1 MTTQLSPEVLGI
13 LELDEKETKPIIP
26 IQSGLNKKPDE
37 KDFNWWN
44 VLDDMASSVPQ
55 GVINSVEAQGD
66 FIDENIISLGG
77 FEISKEQALLLAS
90 PIAAAQFEKEKN
102 EEAKL
107 TFKDFIPKYVTP
119 TKWKEGKYSEKRN
132 LPVFHQPETKAG
144 QVTEGIT
151 RFLTGFAG
159 PSKFLKG
166 YPKLGRARSYIAGGI
181 ADLTVFDPNEG
192 RLSDMLVQFNSP
204 VFDNAVTQYL
214 ATNEYDTE
222 MEGRLKNVLEGMF
235 LGGLVDVV
243 ATGLRATPKT
253 AEKIYHGIKGFKK
266 MKATNDLGQRAKI
279 QKETSEVI
287 DDIEKGKKT
296 KRRKKASFE
305 GNASINLKEAIKTIK
320 STKETAK
327 QASELWISRVL
338 NTGAFKNGEEV
349 LNTIDNV
356 TDNAFDDVTK
366 EYLENDVLKNEL
378 AEELATLLSRDKN
391 EVLKTVFKEKDS
403 KEGVVKIL
411 ATKQVLQDLAFDY
424 QKVAT
429 KYLDEFG
436 DNSSNWSKEAKEEIG
451 LRGKVIAETF
461 YKTKEIIRGAA
472 RQTQIGRIKVTRSG
486 GEILEI
492 SKIANLFKNFDSNP
506 AVLAKK
512 VKNIAPNQI
521 INELSKSKFSKY
533 IEAFNS
539 LFINGLL
546 GGTYTHTINMLS
558 NSYELFLKPLEV
570 VAGATLRRD
579 ARTIRLGFSQYQGMI
594 FQISDTFKAI
604 RTALKQGDA
613 VLDPFQRTQDNLQIV
628 DGKAIRPIS
637 ASALEVS
644 GITGNAIDLIG
655 KVVELPIRL
664 LMTGDEIFKQLGYR
678 GRLFAGAIDNTLELG
693 LDVGSKEG
701 KANIKKIFDNGFDK
715 NGKANVV
722 DNDIAAKALA
732 GARESTFTNGLNDG
746 RFFNIGYAWQKFIEE
761 APYLRFLTPFV
772 RTPTNLWR
780 QFETRIPVYGAF
792 TKPMREAWNTGD
804 PRARADVLGRQIF
817 GVSAMTY
824 AGYLTM
830 SNIEDRD
837 GNIYRKITGAG
848 PKDYQIRKQWE
859 ANGWQGYSIADKNK
873 DGSISY
879 KQYNRMDPRFYIFGI
894 MADIAENADNINDV
908 DKENIAFVAVASAAK
923 GLLNKAYMRGLADA
937 YEVASSDEPGKLE
950 KYVGRIIGNSI
961 PYQAFVNQGVPG
973 IIEADKE
980 SYEARGFVDEI
991 IKKSYFLSKDEKL
1004 EPRRDI
1010 LTGEPVVKNP
1020 TSIYYNPEG
1029 GLSYLGLTVGPLM
1042 VGRKS
1047 DIKEDKVRVEI
1058 IRLKR
1063 RLSQPK
1069 KNIGNI
1075 DLTEVKKNNQSAHN
1089 YWIERIGK
1097 TEVNS
1102 QNLYDTL
1109 SEVIESTDYEFAQ
1122 EGNENNRGGKEIIID
1137 NVFNAFKRQ
1146 AEQDMIEEYDL
1157 SDAIQQEK
1165 EQEYSLR
1172 EPSYDTEEQKGKEIL
1187 PRKEGSFLFNLI
1199 GKAEAAEVDI
1209 ESTVN
1214 EKKILEN
1221 NSNKF
1226 KNVNIDFIKKQEG
1239 GDSLKGYIVKGF
1251 DKSGVT
1257 VGVGFDL
1264 GQYNAGEL
1272 SDLPDSILN
1281 KLKPYLGL
1289 KGKNAKK
1296 RLDEIPLKIT
1306 QKESDIINKVI
1317 KTKILTILKKD
1328 WEKSSSQIP
1337 FDELST
1343 EQATA
1348 VANIAFQYGNAG
1360 ILSFD
1365 FWDYATKNEW
1375 DKVYKELM
1383 DFKDKS
1389 ESVNERHKKTGK
1401 YLKGFLDNKK

>member
-1 MTTQLSPEVLGI
+1 
-13 LELDEKETKPIIP
+13 
-26 IQSGLNKKPDE
+26 
-37 KDFNWWN
+37 
-44 VLDDMASSVPQ
+44 
-55 GVINSVEAQGD
+55 
-66 FIDENIISLGG
+66 
-77 FEISKEQALLLAS
+77 
-90 PIAAAQFEKEKN
+90 
-102 EEAKL
+102 
-107 TFKDFIPKYVTP
+107 
-119 TKWKEGKYSEKRN
+119 
-132 LPVFHQPETKAG
+132 
-144 QVTEGIT
+144 
-151 RFLTGFAG
+151 
-159 PSKFLKG
+159 
-166 YPKLGRARSYIAGGI
+166 
-181 ADLTVFDPNEG
+181 
-192 RLSDMLVQFNSP
+192 
-204 VFDNAVTQYL
+204 
-214 ATNEYDTE
+214 
-222 MEGRLKNVLEGMF
+222 
-235 LGGLVDVV
+235 
-243 ATGLRATPKT
+243 
-253 AEKIYHGIKGFKK
+253 
-266 MKATNDLGQRAKI
+266 
-279 QKETSEVI
+279 
-287 DDIEKGKKT
+287 
-296 KRRKKASFE
+296 
-305 GNASINLKEAIKTIK
+305 
-320 STKETAK
+320 
-327 QASELWISRVL
+327 
-338 NTGAFKNGEEV
+338 
-349 LNTIDNV
+349 
-356 TDNAFDDVTK
+356 
-366 EYLENDVLKNEL
+366 
-378 AEELATLLSRDKN
+378 
-391 EVLKTVFKEKDS
+391 
-403 KEGVVKIL
+403 
-411 ATKQVLQDLAFDY
+411 
-424 QKVAT
+424 
-429 KYLDEFG
+429 
-436 DNSSNWSKEAKEEIG
+436 
-451 LRGKVIAETF
+451 
-461 YKTKEIIRGAA
+461 
-472 RQTQIGRIKVTRSG
+472 
-486 GEILEI
+486 
-492 SKIANLFKNFDSNP
+492 
-506 AVLAKK
+506 
-512 VKNIAPNQI
+512 
-521 INELSKSKFSKY
+521 
-533 IEAFNS
+533 
-539 LFINGLL
+539 
-546 GGTYTHTINMLS
+546 MLS

-570 VAGATLRRD
+570 VAGATVRGD
-579 ARTIRLGFSQYQGMI
+579 IKTIRLGFSQYQGMI

-1365 FWDYATKNEW
+1365 FWDYATNNEW

>member
-13 LELDEKETKPIIP
+13 LEIDEKETKPIIP
-26 IQSGLNKKPDE
+26 IQSGLQKQPDE
-37 KDFNWWN
+37 KDFNWWTT
-44 VLDDMASSVPQ
+44 LEDMAYSVFQ
-55 GVINSVEAQGD
+55 GPINSLEAQTD
-66 FIDENIISLGG
+66 FIDENIITFGG
-77 FEISKEQALLLAS
+77 VGFGD
-90 PIAAAQFEKEKN
+90 N
-102 EEAKL
+102 DGKL
-107 TFKDFIPKYVTP
+107 SFKDFIPKLITP
-119 TKWKEGKYSEKRN
+119 TKWKEGEYSKKRN

-159 PSKFLKG
+159 PAKFLKG
-166 YPKLGRARSYIAGGI
+166 YPKLGRSRAYIAGGI

-192 RLSDMLVQFNSP
+192 RLSDMLVEFNSP
-204 VFDNAVTQYL
+204 VFNNSVTQYL

-243 ATGLRATPKT
+243 ATGLRGTPKT
-253 AEKIYHGIKGFKK
+253 AEKIYHGIKGFKR
-266 MKATNDLGQRAKI
+266 MKATNNLDQRAKI

-305 GNASINLKEAIKTIK
+305 GNTSINLKEAIKTIK

-327 QASELWISRVL
+327 QASELWISRVV
-338 NTGAFKNGEEV
+338 NTGAFKNGTEV

-403 KEGVVKIL
+403 KEGVVKML
-411 ATKQVLQDLAFDY
+411 ATKQVLQDLAVDY
-424 QKVAT
+424 QKVAA

-472 RQTQIGRIKVTRSG
+472 RTTQAGRIKVTRSG
-486 GEILEI
+486 GEVLEI
-492 SKIANLFKNFDSNP
+492 GKIVTLFKNFDSNP

-558 NSYELFLKPLEV
+558 NSYELFLKPVEV
-570 VAGATLRRD
+570 MAGATVRGD
-579 ARTIRLGFSQYQGMI
+579 IKTIRLGFAQYQGMI

-604 RTALKQGDA
+604 RTALIQGDA

-628 DGKAIRPIS
+628 NGKAVRPIS

-644 GITGNAIDLIG
+644 GITGNAIDFIG

-678 GRLFAGAIDNTLELG
+678 GRLFSGAIDNTLELG

-746 RFFNIGYAWQKFIEE
+746 RAFNIGYAWQKFIEQ
-761 APYLRFLTPFV
+761 APYLRPLTPFV

-780 QFETRIPVYGAF
+780 QFETRIPVWGAF
-792 TKPMREAWNTGD
+792 TKPMRDAWNSGD

-824 AGYLTM
+824 AGYLVA

-859 ANGWQGYSIADKNK
+859 ANGWQPYSIAEKNK

-894 MADIAENADNINDV
+894 MADVAENSDNINDV
-908 DKENIAFVAVASAAK
+908 DKENVAFVAVVSAAK

-937 YEVASSDEPGKLE
+937 YEVASSDEPNQLE
-950 KYVGRIIGNSI
+950 KYLGRVVGNSI
-961 PYQAFVNQGVPG
+961 PYQAFVGQGVPG

-1010 LTGEPVVKNP
+1010 LTGEPIVKNP

-1029 GLSYLGLTVGPLM
+1029 GLSYLALTVGPLM

-1058 IRLKR
+1058 MRLKR
-1063 RLSQPK
+1063 RLSQPN

-1075 DLTEVKKNNQSAHN
+1075 DLTEVKKDNQSAHN

-1097 TEVNS
+1097 TEVNG

-1122 EGNENNRGGKEIIID
+1122 EGDENNRGGKEIIID

-1146 AEQDMIEEYDL
+1146 AKQDMIEEYDL

-1165 EQEYSLR
+1165 EQEYGLR

-1214 EKKILEN
+1214 ERKILEN

-1226 KNVNIDFIKKQEG
+1226 KNVDFNFIEDREG
-1239 GDSLKGYIVKGF
+1239 FEIIGKVPDAKNS
-1251 DKSGVT
+1251 KSGVT
-1257 VGVGFDL
+1257 IASGFDL
-1264 GQYNAGEL
+1264 GARKL
-1272 SDLPDSILN
+1272 SDLNGLPKEIIN

-1289 KGKNAKK
+1289 KGNEAVLKAK
-1296 RLDEIPLKIT
+1296 ELKIT
-1306 QKESDIINKVI
+1306 EKEGRIINEFAKKESLTKLEKAWK
-1317 KTKILTILKKD
+1317 KTTGKSFNLLT
-1328 WEKSSSQIP
+1328 E
-1337 FDELST
+1337 
-1343 EQATA
+1343 EQATV
-1348 VANIAFQYGNAG
+1348 VASVAFQYGN
-1360 ILSFD
+1360 LETETPN
-1365 FWDYATKNEW
+1365 FWKYVTSNEW
-1375 DKVYKELM
+1375 QKAYEELM
-1383 DFKDKS
+1383 DFKDNYPTRRK
-1389 ESVNERHKKTGK
+1389 EEAKLLFI
-1401 YLKGFLDNKK
+1401 YLEKNKK